1 MGYYYTFEK
10 DCMPVSIRK
19 LYEKFVNPTPGEQ
32 LLRELCHNYRATEIQ
47 RSLQMRGLA

>member
-10 DCMPVSIRK
+10 DCMPISIRK

-32 LLRELCHNYRATEIQ
+32 LLRELCHNYRASEIQ
-47 RSLQMRGLA
+47 RGLKLRGLA